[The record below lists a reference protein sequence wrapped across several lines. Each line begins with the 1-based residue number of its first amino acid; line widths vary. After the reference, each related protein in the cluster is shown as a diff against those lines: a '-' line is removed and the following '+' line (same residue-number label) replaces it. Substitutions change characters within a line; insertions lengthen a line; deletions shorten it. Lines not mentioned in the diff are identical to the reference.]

1 MRWTLLLT
9 FWAFIQAQDA
19 DEDRLDFSTT
29 FVGRTKSN
37 EEVVQGTISLNGTI
51 TPETVSKLNWAA
63 QNALVQACGH
73 GSKVIANAVLELS
86 WVTRRGVDIKFF
98 VLPRLGGGG
107 DCARTLVESS
117 AGGYEPPF
125 PVTGPTR
132 NRSSET

>member
-1 MRWTLLLT
+1 MC
-9 FWAFIQAQDA
+9 IP
-19 DEDRLDFSTT
+19 
-29 FVGRTKSN
+29 V
-37 EEVVQGTISLNGTI
+37 LNNHG
-51 TPETVSKLNWAA
+51 KLNWAA

-86 WVTRRGVDIKFF
+86 WITRRGVDVKFF

-132 NRSSET
+132 IPGCRVVYCRGSLKPKWDVLRCDALA

>member
-86 WVTRRGVDIKFF
+86 W
-98 VLPRLGGGG
+98 
-107 DCARTLVESS
+107 A
-117 AGGYEPPF
+117 
-125 PVTGPTR
+125 
-132 NRSSET
+132 